1 MKLKHLI
8 NDISIDFWSSKNF
21 VSIKDIKR
29 KFISNKNILNGVVAL
44 TLSKKFI
51 DFSCLLLKKESEM
64 NIYIYMVSLWE
75 GRKNLD
81 GQFFC
86 FKN

>member
-8 NDISIDFWSSKNF
+8 NDISIDFLSSKNF

-51 DFSCLLLKKESEM
+51 DFSCLLLKKEREM
-64 NIYIYMVSLWE
+64 NIYIYIYGQFM
-75 GRKNLD
+75 GRKKKLRWSI
-81 GQFFC
+81 FLF
-86 FKN
+86 